1 MNLGIKYFS
10 IVIYSKHS
18 DNKYQ
23 LQTTPSKKQAK
34 RVHLKIFLQ
43 IEGIRA

>member
-1 MNLGIKYFS
+1 MNLGVKYFS
-10 IVIYSKHS
+10 IAIHPKYS

-23 LQTTPSKKQAK
+23 LQTTPNKKQAK
-34 RVHLKIFLQ
+34 RVHLKICLQ